1 MKRLNNKEFRWN
13 IQNLLSSEEHL
24 IDMLINA
31 EDEESKKYIL
41 EILRNTKKQRNTL
54 LNSPEDKDRNKWCYI
69 KHTLLSLYHIAE
81 LINQPNIE
89 EEISINDLSIVYKNL
104 ELLLESVINNNIK
117 TNCKICTNDLLT
129 KLKKGVG
136 LS

>member
-81 LINQPNIE
+81 LINQPSIE